1 MRRVFILFA
10 LLLIIAFSGSIRV
23 RTQAATPPILVVV
36 NTGATNPFGGY
47 LAEILRAEGINS
59 FQVAQLSATT
69 SSSLANFS
77 LVVLAETPLTAS
89 QATIFSNYVAGGGR
103 LIAMRPDAKL
113 LPVLGLTADGTSTTE
128 GYLSINAG
136 SVTGAGFPV
145 TTLPF
150 HGTATNFIAD
160 PGATTLATL

>member
-103 LIAMRPDAKL
+103 LIAMRPGDQLHCGSWGDHARD
-113 LPVLGLTADGTSTTE
+113 PVQHPDYAHGISGGGAIRENGHVGLRLGAQRLVHTS
-128 GYLSINAG
+128 GG
-136 SVTGAGFPV
+136 SGQCWC
-145 TTLPF
+145 
-150 HGTATNFIAD
+150 
-160 PGATTLATL
+160 